1 MMTIRSETQRR
12 VTFFV
17 VPVLIGLGGVV
28 YSQQLDSTFWRYV
41 ALSVS
46 LALPLYSAGNLLS
59 RYQTSILDRVG
70 MVLGVLM
77 LILGAAYSLS
87 GLPAGYEEYAGQSVI
102 NFSQTIGMLSLFLG
116 LFVVLY
122 AIIRTGAGIDELADR
137 FRFLAEH
144 ISEGFILSLPDGV
157 ILHVN
162 QQVLDMFGMAREEV
176 IGRNAKEL
184 ASGFGLDTI
193 TLQFDARAEGVASEY
208 EVVWHVGGTEHVFL
222 INGAPIFN
230 KQGHHTLTMATVRDI
245 TEYRKLTQRVEQYAK
260 DLKKQVDEQT
270 LKLHQSESRLSLLLY
285 SMNDGFLTLDMEY
298 RIRFINMQGASLL
311 KSTNEALEGK
321 SIFDYVD
328 KVGRSRLLNLFVR
341 ALEESA
347 GKGLRQEVEF
357 IDAEGGT
364 FPALAGV
371 AYLSDPDEDKVGYS
385 LVVTPIAELKR
396 MQQQL
401 VLRARELE
409 RVNEELRL
417 HDRAKDSFLSNVT
430 HELRTPLTTIQGYIE
445 MFLGNNLGDIS
456 ESQRH
461 AMTVMDRNAR
471 HLLNHINE
479 MIEFSRMQI
488 RGIQLVTDLYDAVA
502 LAREAVAAILPS
514 STEKRIEVV
523 CDTPDKPFYG
533 WGDRDKLRQLLG
545 ILLNNA
551 VKFTEPE
558 GKITVGV
565 CKDNETGIVFSVQ
578 DTGIGIDASLHEKIF
593 TRFFQ
598 ADSSKTR
605 KYEGAGIGL
614 SIAQNIVQAH
624 GGIIALESELGKGA
638 KFTVTLPGSCF
649 SCEATWEN
657 VEPVREFQALI
668 IEETEERRGA
678 LCSFPPLNACQVSFA
693 PNGYIAARKMND
705 INPDI
710 IIVNDAPSDVAGE
723 SSLRFLRQQPG
734 TSDVPAIVLTQEGSD
749 FVKRGIDS
757 EFNARFLFKP
767 FAAEALAQLVALII
781 TGDSTS
787 ASETLKEFYPSPAA
801 KPMAIVIDTDP
812 GFLEWVDAALKYYN
826 IEAYCTANPLHL
838 FESGGLLRPPDV
850 VFIDADVPSRQLA
863 EIFRLL
869 HSNEHTRDKPVY
881 MLTSMTSVQMRPG
894 AGTFSGVLHKPFP
907 ISDMAEIIRRTKEN

>member
-1 MMTIRSETQRR
+1 MQSETQRR

-41 ALSVS
+41 ALSIS

-59 RYQTSILDRVG
+59 RYQTSILERVG

-77 LILGAAYSLS
+77 LILGAAYSFS
-87 GLPAGYEEYAGQSVI
+87 GLPAGNDGYAGNSFI
-102 NFSQTIGMLSLFLG
+102 NVSQVIGMLSLFLG

-144 ISEGFILSLPDGV
+144 ISEGFILSMPDGV

-162 QQVLDMFGMAREEV
+162 QQVLDMFAMTREEV
-176 IGRNAKEL
+176 IGRNAREL

-193 TLQFDARAEGVASEY
+193 ALQFDARAEGVASEY
-208 EVVWHVGGTEHVFL
+208 EVVWHVGDTEHVFL

-245 TEYRKLTQRVEQYAK
+245 TEYRRLTQRVEQYAK
-260 DLKKQVDEQT
+260 DLQKQVDEQT
-270 LKLHQSESRLSLLLY
+270 LKLHQSENRLSLLLY

-298 RIRFINMQGASLL
+298 RIRFVNMQGVALL
-311 KSTNEALEGK
+311 KSTNESLEGK

-341 ALEESA
+341 ALAESA
-347 GKGLRQEVEF
+347 GRGLRQEVEF
-357 IDAEGGT
+357 IDAESGT

-371 AYLSDPDEDKVGYS
+371 AYLSDPDEDKAGYS

-461 AMTVMDRNAR
+461 ALTVMDRNAR

-488 RGIQLVTDLYDAVA
+488 RGIQLVIDLYDAVV
-502 LAREAVAAILPS
+502 LARESVAAILPS

-523 CDTPDKPFYG
+523 CDTPNEPLYA
-533 WGDRDKLRQLLG
+533 WGDRDKIRQLLG
-545 ILLNNA
+545 IFLNNA
-551 VKFTEPE
+551 IKFTEAE
-558 GKITVGV
+558 GKIVVGV
-565 CKDNETGIVFSVQ
+565 RKENETDIVFSVG
-578 DTGIGIDASLHEKIF
+578 DTGIGIDPSLHEKIF

-624 GGIIALESELGKGA
+624 GGCITLESDLGKGA
-638 KFTVTLPGSCF
+638 NFTVILPGCSF
-649 SCEATWEN
+649 I
-657 VEPVREFQALI
+657 REISSETMEQARECRVLV
-668 IEETEERRGA
+668 IEENDERRGA
-678 LCSFPPLNACQVSFA
+678 LCSFHPLDKCQVSFA
-693 PNGYIAARKMND
+693 PNGYIAARKLSD
-705 INPDI
+705 ANPDI
-710 IIVNDAPSDVAGE
+710 IIINDAPSDVAGE

-734 TSDVPAIVLTQEGSD
+734 TAEVPAIVLTHEGSD
-749 FVKRGIDS
+749 FVKRSVDA

-767 FAAEALAQLVALII
+767 FAAEALAQLFSQI
-781 TGDSTS
+781 TAGVSMSTTQ
-787 ASETLKEFYPSPAA
+787 ALKELYQSPTA

-812 GFLEWVDAALKYYN
+812 GFLEWVDSALRYYN
-826 IEAYCTANPLHL
+826 IEAYCTVNPMHM
-838 FESGGLLRPPDV
+838 FESGGLIHPPDV
-850 VFIDADVPSRQLA
+850 VFIDADVPSRQIA
-863 EIFRLL
+863 EVFRLL
-869 HSNEHTRDKPVY
+869 HSHEQTRGKPVY
-881 MLTSMTSVQMRPG
+881 MLTSMADTHVRP
-894 AGTFSGVLHKPFP
+894 AMGTVVGVLHKPFP
-907 ISDMAEIIRRTKEN
+907 ISDMTEIIRRNKEV